1 MPNHGGITAGI
12 QDVLGDDVL
21 PADVQGRAAEAADR
35 PDGRIVDLAYCCLCK
50 SGKPISS
57 RCFR

>member
-1 MPNHGGITAGI
+1 LPNHAGATAEI
-12 QDVLGDDVL
+12 QDALGDDVL
-21 PADVQGRAAEAADR
+21 PADVQVRAAEAADR
-35 PDGRIVDLAYCCLCK
+35 PDGRIVDLVYCCLCK

>member
-1 MPNHGGITAGI
+1 MPDHAGAIAEI
-12 QDVLGDDVL
+12 QDALRDDVL

-35 PDGRIVDLAYCCLCK
+35 PDGRIVDFAYCCLCK

-57 RCFR
+57 RCFK